1 MNREEKLKLAK
12 QGMQISGVFTLLV
25 AALLLINFVQLK
37 KYEPLES
44 ATLNALVE
52 QLNEDPNNEQ
62 LMEEIRDF
70 DLLVRKAYFTSTW
83 QVKTGVFLLLFGGIV
98 FAVSLKIFTDIRHAI
113 GRPDPEGEPFLQ
125 ARKASWK
132 WLLITG
138 LVVFGLAFVA
148 AFFSNNYIDNYF
160 PDEGGSTAIAAADDG
175 IQVIEITD
183 GTVPAG
189 GQGTAE
195 GNLAGLMEGGQ
206 TENGQAAGNGLAT
219 GRGQTTTGG
228 QGSGR
233 DGSLD
238 AGTGSGVEAS
248 KSTAGAAGAD
258 LAGRTEPEQAERAAE
273 KPYGPAEIK
282 KHHNTFRGPWGL
294 GIAYHKNIPVQWD
307 GGAGTNVIWKVA
319 LSKHG
324 YNSPVIWG
332 DKIFLAGADNSARI
346 VSCFN
351 RHTGQLLW
359 EKSAD
364 NIPGSPSVMPK
375 VTEDT
380 GLSAPTMAVDGYR
393 AYAIFG
399 TGDVIAFD
407 MEGNRV
413 WARNLGVPQNH
424 YGHSSSLMVWNNKLI
439 VQYDTGRGGRMLA
452 LNGRTGETVWD
463 VARDNHI
470 SWASPILIEV
480 DGKMQVVT
488 NTDPSVAGHDIETG
502 EEIWKLDVMMGEVGP
517 SCAYDNGLVFANNEY
532 ASLVAIN
539 PEPNAEVVWESYDY
553 LSEAASP
560 VAHDGLLYLAT
571 SYGVFVCYDTKT
583 GEQVWEKD
591 FGVTL
596 YSSPMIV
603 EGKIYIMGNNGVMH
617 IMKADRTGTVIS
629 EPELGEPSYA
639 IPAFAE
645 GRIYI
650 RGDESL
656 YCIGK

>member
-1 MNREEKLKLAK
+1 MTREEKLKLAK
-12 QGMQISGVFTLLV
+12 QGMQISGIFTLLV

-52 QLNEDPNNEQ
+52 QLEEDPNNEQ

-83 QVKTGVFLLLFGGIV
+83 QIKTGVFLLLFGGIV
-98 FAVSLKIFTDIRHAI
+98 FAISLKIFTDQQHTI
-113 GRPDPEGEPFLQ
+113 GRPDPEGESFLQ
-125 ARKASWK
+125 ARKAAWR
-132 WLLITG
+132 WLLVTG
-138 LVVFGLAFVA
+138 IVVFGLAFVA
-148 AFFSNNYIDNYF
+148 AFFSNNYLDNYF
-160 PDEGGSTAIAAADDG
+160 PDEGGSTAVAAVDEG

-183 GTVPAG
+183 GSLPVGEEVSSEGDGTTQDEAG
-189 GQGTAE
+189 QVARIAE
-195 GNLAGLMEGGQ
+195 GAGN
-206 TENGQAAGNGLAT
+206 NGPEVAGASESAVAAGDPLT
-219 GRGQTTTGG
+219 EQ
-228 QGSGR
+228 
-233 DGSLD
+233 
-238 AGTGSGVEAS
+238 AGTGKV
-248 KSTAGAAGAD
+248 K
-258 LAGRTEPEQAERAAE
+258 E
-273 KPYGPAEIK
+273 KPYGLTEVK

-294 GIAYHKNIPVQWD
+294 GISYHRNIPVNWD
-307 GGAGTNVIWKVA
+307 GAAGSNVIWKVA

-332 DKIFLAGADNSARI
+332 DKLFLAGADNSARI

-364 NIPGSPSVMPK
+364 NIEGSPAVMPK
-375 VTEDT
+375 VTDDT

-393 AYAIFG
+393 AYAIFA

-407 MEGNRV
+407 MNGNRV

-439 VQYDTGRGGRMLA
+439 IQYDTGRGGRMLA
-452 LNGRTGETVWD
+452 LNGQTGETVWD
-463 VARDNHI
+463 IQRDNHI

-488 NTDPSVAGHDIETG
+488 NTDPSVAGHDLETG
-502 EEIWKLDVMMGEVGP
+502 KEVWKLDVMMGEVGP
-517 SCAYDNGLVFANNEY
+517 SCAYDDGLVFANNEY
-532 ASLVAIN
+532 ASLVAIK
-539 PEPNAEVVWESYDY
+539 PVPNAEVVWESYDY

-571 SYGVFVCYDTKT
+571 SYGVFVCYDAKT

-591 FGVTL
+591 FGTTL

-603 EGKIYIMGNNGVMH
+603 DKRVYIMGNNGIMH
-617 IMKADRTGTVIS
+617 IMKADRTGTVIN
-629 EPELGEPSYA
+629 EPALGEASYA

-656 YCIGK
+656 YCIGE

>member
-1 MNREEKLKLAK
+1 MTREEKLKLAK
-12 QGMQISGVFTLLV
+12 QGMQISGIFTLLV
-25 AALLLINFVQLK
+25 AALLLINFIQLK

-52 QLNEDPNNEQ
+52 QLKEDPRNEQ

-70 DLLVRKAYFTSTW
+70 DMLVRKAYFTSTW
-83 QVKTGVFLLLFGGIV
+83 QIKTGVFLLLFGGII
-98 FAVSLKIFTDIRHAI
+98 FAVSLKIFTDVQHVI
-113 GRPDPEGEPFLQ
+113 GRPDPEGETFLQ
-125 ARKASWK
+125 ARKASWR
-132 WLLITG
+132 WLLVTG
-138 LVVFGLAFVA
+138 GVVFGLAFVA
-148 AFFSNNYIDNYF
+148 AFFSNNYLDNYF
-160 PDEGGSTAIAAADDG
+160 PDEGGSAAVADAGEG

-183 GTVPAG
+183 GVAPAG

-195 GNLAGLMEGGQ
+195 GDEAQSDGAEQVAGTDGSQVAGAVEGDLS
-206 TENGQAAGNGLAT
+206 AAGVE
-219 GRGQTTTGG
+219 
-228 QGSGR
+228 GSE
-233 DGSLD
+233 S
-238 AGTGSGVEAS
+238 
-248 KSTAGAAGAD
+248 AAGA
-258 LAGRTEPEQAERAAE
+258 GPAEAAE
-273 KPYGPAEIK
+273 KPYGLTEIK

-294 GIAYHKNIPVQWD
+294 GVAYHKNIPVNWD
-307 GGAGTNVIWKVA
+307 GAAGTNVVWKVA

-332 DKIFLAGADNSARI
+332 DKLFLAGADNETRV
-346 VSCFN
+346 VSCYN
-351 RHTGQLLW
+351 RHTGELLW
-359 EKSAD
+359 ERSAD
-364 NIPGSPSVMPK
+364 NIPGSPAVMPK

-393 AYAIFG
+393 VYAIFG

-407 MEGNRV
+407 LDGNRV

-424 YGHSSSLMVWNNKLI
+424 YGHSSSLMVWNNKVI
-439 VQYDTGRGGRMLA
+439 IQYDTGRGGRMLA
-452 LNGRTGETVWD
+452 LNGRTGESVWD
-463 VARDNHI
+463 VKRDNHI

-488 NTDPSVAGHDIETG
+488 NTDPSVAGHNLETG

-517 SCAYDNGLVFANNEY
+517 SCAYDGGLVFANNEY

-539 PEPNAEVVWESYDY
+539 PEPGAEVQWENYDY

-560 VAHDGLLYLAT
+560 VALNGLLYLAT

-583 GEQVWEKD
+583 GEEIWEKD
-591 FGVTL
+591 FGTTL

-603 EGKIYIMGNNGVMH
+603 DGKLYIMGNNGVMH
-617 IMKADRTGTVIS
+617 IMKADRSGTVIS
-629 EPELGEPSYA
+629 EAALGEPSYA

-645 GRIYI
+645 GKIYI

-656 YCIGK
+656 YCIGE